1 MIFDNWYYHLLRI
14 IPEAIATVALG
25 TALIKEKYSLKQ
37 ISIAGFIVG
46 IINFILQRSPIKYGV
61 HIPLGIIV
69 FVLTLSL
76 VLKLSVLKSAIAAL
90 LSFMILVLAEWI
102 TLLVQTRL
110 LGFSEEQI
118 LGGTDL
124 SKIVF
129 SLPPIV
135 IVLVLALI
143 MQLRLCLYHGG
154 Q

>member
-1 MIFDNWYYHLLRI
+1 
-14 IPEAIATVALG
+14 
-25 TALIKEKYSLKQ
+25 
-37 ISIAGFIVG
+37 
-46 IINFILQRSPIKYGV
+46 
-61 HIPLGIIV
+61 
-69 FVLTLSL
+69 
-76 VLKLSVLKSAIAAL
+76 VLKSAIAAL